1 MGRKKEREY
10 LKVLIVEPGILPY
23 EKEIEN
29 DLHAMQEIVGG
40 LIEPIYPYQDRVA
53 LVCNEEGIIRGLP
66 FNRSVEG
73 GYEGVFGTFFI
84 CGFDNEDLCS
94 LTDEQ
99 VKTYREKFKDAE
111 ILIGVKGNDLFTLKV
126 TAQQKESQS
135 QPPKTP
141 EHDSR

>member
-1 MGRKKEREY
+1 M
-10 LKVLIVEPGILPY
+10 PY

-40 LIEPIYPYQDRVA
+40 RIESIFPYQERVT
-53 LVCNEEGIIRGLP
+53 LVCNQEAHFMHLP

-73 GYEGVFGTFFI
+73 GNEGVFGTFFI